1 MIPEEGYYQ
10 PEVFPWN
17 GGTELTEELSFMKR
31 KVIPFLLN
39 HPYSGPFRLPVNAK
53 AEGIYPDYFK
63 VGHRDTV
70 THIQIANSCHVT
82 NVFLRLKPICLP
94 FDLLP
99 HVTFALSK
107 AYKLPLSTNFRVF
120 CCTRDKE
127 LLGFGLL
134 AMIRTLKAKSQQ
146 DIEMAMSCFVSTAGL
161 SWFNSTHGIPGLK

>member
-63 VGHRDTV
+63 VGHRDTYPE
-70 THIQIANSCHVT
+70 THIQIATHAMLQMFSYASNPFVY
-82 NVFLRLKPICLP
+82 LLICSL
-94 FDLLP
+94 
-99 HVTFALSK
+99 
-107 AYKLPLSTNFRVF
+107 
-120 CCTRDKE
+120 
-127 LLGFGLL
+127 
-134 AMIRTLKAKSQQ
+134 M
-146 DIEMAMSCFVSTAGL
+146 
-161 SWFNSTHGIPGLK
+161 